1 MSKSNLVLSAAAL
14 LAFFASSAHAESPVS
29 QNIVPCV
36 TANSEHLSVFRYPAV
51 AKKDGRYGSVQL
63 RVLVDDEGGART
75 VVVSTSSGSKE
86 LDRAARIGARNV
98 SLCLRDGKT
107 RAAPGYAQM
116 QVKFKMNSLLAG
128 R

>member
-1 MSKSNLVLSAAAL
+1 MYRSKVVLSAAAL
-14 LAFFASSAHAESPVS
+14 LTLFACSAYAESPVP
-29 QNIVPCV
+29 QTIVPC
-36 TANSEHLSVFRYPAV
+36 TTTSSDQANVFRYPAL
-51 AKKDGRYGSVQL
+51 AQKDRRFGSVQL
-63 RVLVDDEGGART
+63 RVLVDEQGGART
-75 VVVSTSSGSKE
+75 VAVSTSSGSKE

-116 QVKFKMNSLLAG
+116 QVDFKINSLLAG